1 MNHMS
6 PRDETAWPL
15 RKVHIPYIPVGCMQ
29 IAEATS
35 AVALPCPAL
44 PYPALPCPALP
55 RALLATGPMASH
67 RTLVLVLLGG
77 GRCQGSC
84 RALHQHMP
92 LFCSKELAPATSRG
106 PSWVL
111 VLVLVLVSLVLVSLV
126 LVLVLALVLVL
137 VLVRARAVG
146 MAWPGRYAMVWVAVT
161 AVQPVLTLRPFLFEC
176 VTRQTDFH
184 EPVHPPP
191 PCRTSCSLPF
201 RRR

>member
-1 MNHMS
+1 MAAAKGAH
-6 PRDETAWPL
+6 T
-15 RKVHIPYIPVGCMQ
+15 VHTCRLYADCRGDQCRCL
-29 IAEATS
+29 
-35 AVALPCPAL
+35 ALPCPAL
-44 PYPALPCPALP
+44 PCSALPCPALP

-126 LVLVLALVLVL
+126 LVLVLVLALVL